1 MALKM
6 SQPLPSKEFHTIQIM
21 EARHLR
27 LVETPAPQ
35 LSAEHQSAMDH
46 IWENAVR
53 ANPSLFDGPA
63 VVCTALAWE
72 DKGVLC
78 FSWARTTYRSF
89 ALRRVPGAPAVSS
102 VFVTV
107 AQPTDDGRLVVGRM
121 SPSTAAPGRWQF
133 PGGNVE
139 PPTAGRTLDENELR
153 RQAGK
158 ELAEEIGVHVAP
170 EDLTLW
176 TVTRGEHGNIGV
188 HFQAPPLP
196 AEVLRKQFEAL
207 TESEATNG
215 RTPELEWITAVDR
228 TGVEGLEGPLAD
240 YLETL
245 LAQHS
250 PRTAGRSD
258 E

>member
-1 MALKM
+1 
-6 SQPLPSKEFHTIQIM
+6 M

-35 LSAEHQSAMDH
+35 LSVEHQSARDH

-63 VVCTALAWE
+63 VVCTALVWE

-153 RQAGK
+153 RQACK

-188 HFQAPPLP
+188 HFQPQPLP
-196 AEVLRKQFEAL
+196 EDILLRQFEAL
-207 TESEATNG
+207 TESETADG
-215 RTPELEWITAVDR
+215 RTPEFERIVAVDCADAGR
-228 TGVEGLEGPLAD
+228 LEGPHAD

-250 PRTAGRSD
+250 PQTAGRSD
-258 E
+258 D